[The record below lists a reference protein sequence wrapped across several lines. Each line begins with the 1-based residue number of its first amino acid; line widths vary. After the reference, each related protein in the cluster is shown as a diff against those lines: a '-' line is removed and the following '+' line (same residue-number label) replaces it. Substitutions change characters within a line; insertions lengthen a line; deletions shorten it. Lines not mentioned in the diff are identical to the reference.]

1 MPLIIDIDIDNT
13 NAYPNNIAFTIKY
26 ATLYIPVVILSAKYN
41 QKYQN
46 FLERFERSV
55 YWNEYK
61 TKIENRDTTNKHRYF
76 LEFSQILYVLTDC
89 YNRRQGKKV

>member
-55 YWNEYK
+55 
-61 TKIENRDTTNKHRYF
+61 
-76 LEFSQILYVLTDC
+76 
-89 YNRRQGKKV
+89 